1 MKNLQNS
8 VSIITKILDS
18 LMAFNE
24 ISGNSS
30 LNELANVQIH
40 TPKWANWHV
49 GEFWLLWLFTFRELN
64 LSSIWKFPVIDV
76 SL

>member
-30 LNELANVQIH
+30 LNEPANVQIH
-40 TPKWANWHV
+40 TPKWAN
-49 GEFWLLWLFTFRELN
+49 
-64 LSSIWKFPVIDV
+64 
-76 SL
+76 